1 MRVWLSVCGS
11 RGDVQPLLGLAVA
24 LRDLGAEVQMC
35 APPDDDYAELF
46 ARVGVPVV
54 PVGAPI
60 RSMAPPTSAAGL
72 PRRAAEFVATQ
83 SDPVAEAAAGCDVL
97 LASGLAHF
105 ASRSVADKLA
115 CACLT

>member
-1 MRVWLSVCGS
+1 MRVLLSVYGS

-54 PVGAPI
+54 PVGPPI
-60 RSMAPPTSAAGL
+60 RSIAPPSSSDALKTALTRQTRARATAVAGKIRTDGAMVAARL
-72 PRRAAEFVATQ
+72 LLDR
-83 SDPVAEAAAGCDVL
+83 SEA
-97 LASGLAHF
+97 
-105 ASRSVADKLA
+105 
-115 CACLT
+115 